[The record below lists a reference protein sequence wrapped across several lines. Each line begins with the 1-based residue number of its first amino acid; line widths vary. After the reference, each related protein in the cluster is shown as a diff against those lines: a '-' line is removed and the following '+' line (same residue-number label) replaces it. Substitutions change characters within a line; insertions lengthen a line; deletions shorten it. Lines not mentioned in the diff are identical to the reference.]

1 MAAKGV
7 CKLLYVPGWAEKVK
21 AHNLH
26 ENKPTKVVEAA
37 VKGML
42 PKTKLGNAMIKKLF
56 VYADDNHKHAAQKPE
71 TFNF

>member
-1 MAAKGV
+1 M
-7 CKLLYVPGWAEKVK
+7 K